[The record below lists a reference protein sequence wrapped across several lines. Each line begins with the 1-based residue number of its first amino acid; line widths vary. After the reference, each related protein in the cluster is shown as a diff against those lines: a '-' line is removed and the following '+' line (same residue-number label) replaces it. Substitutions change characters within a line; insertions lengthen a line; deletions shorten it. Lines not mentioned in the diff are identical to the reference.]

1 MSASSRRNFLRN
13 TGGLGIAAI
22 PGLASCAHRQPA
34 AAAANVAPSFLGAD
48 SLKAHAAA
56 RGFLYGSA
64 VDMHALKTDE
74 AYRHLIES
82 QCNIVVAENA
92 MKWGPLRPSIDTY
105 NFTEADELVAFA
117 EANHMKVRGH
127 NLCWHRSL
135 PPWFTQQATPENARR
150 LLTEHVAHVAGRYA
164 GRMQSWDVV
173 NEAVDVKD
181 GRSDGLRDSPWLKL
195 VGADYIEVAFR
206 AAREA
211 DPQALLTYNDY
222 GIEGDDN
229 GSQAKRIAVLTLLR
243 RMRARHV
250 PLDAVGI
257 QSHITADK
265 QYGPGL
271 KEFMAAARDMGLQ
284 IFVTEMDV
292 NDRALPADIAARDQ
306 AVAETYGSYLKMML
320 QEPAVRA
327 VLTWG
332 ITDSLTWLN
341 HEDSR
346 KDGLPER
353 CLPFSADNLPTK
365 AFFATREA
373 FDSRRLLPEPASA
386 TEKSL

>member
-1 MSASSRRNFLRN
+1 MSASSRRTFLRN

-22 PGLASCAHRQPA
+22 PGLAGCAHRQPA
-34 AAAANVAPSFLGAD
+34 AATPIAAPSFLGPD

-64 VDMHALKTDE
+64 VDMRALKSNE
-74 AYRHLIES
+74 SYRRLLES

-92 MKWGPLRPSIDTY
+92 MKWGPLRPTIDTY
-105 NFTEADELVAFA
+105 DFTEADELVAFA
-117 EANHMKVRGH
+117 EANNMKVRGH

-150 LLTEHVAHVAGRYA
+150 LLMEHITHVAGRYA

-173 NEAVDVKD
+173 NEAIDVKD

-195 VGADYIEVAFR
+195 VGADYIEVAFK

-229 GSQAKRIAVLTLLR
+229 ASQAKRVAALTLLR
-243 RMRARHV
+243 RMRARHI

-257 QSHITADK
+257 QSHITAGK

-271 KEFMAAARDMGLQ
+271 KEFMSAVRDMGLQ
-284 IFVTEMDV
+284 IFITEMDV
-292 NDRALPADIAARDQ
+292 NDRPLPADTAARDQ
-306 AVAETYGSYLKMML
+306 AVAETYGSYLKLMM
-320 QEPAVRA
+320 QEPAVHA

-353 CLPFSADNLPTK
+353 CLPFDADDLPKK
-365 AFFATREA
+365 AFFAIREA
-373 FDSRRLLPEPASA
+373 FDSRRLLPEPA
-386 TEKSL
+386 TTMEKSQ